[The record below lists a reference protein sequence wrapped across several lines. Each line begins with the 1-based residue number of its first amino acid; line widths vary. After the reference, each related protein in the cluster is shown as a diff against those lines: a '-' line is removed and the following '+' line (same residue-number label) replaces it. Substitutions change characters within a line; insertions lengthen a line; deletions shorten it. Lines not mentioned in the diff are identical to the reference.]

1 MTIDGRRNGHDEHVH
16 VAEILDPVRIGQVHG
31 LTQFVG
37 RGLKRAVVPSPQ
49 FVQPPGIDVE
59 ADHGEALAEFDGE
72 RQADVAEADDR
83 EPSFAR
89 FDLGKES
96 GIAHGRACPAGVE
109 APLDSAAGSVV
120 E

>member
-72 RQADVAEADDR
+72 RQADVAEANDG
-83 EPSFAR
+83 EAGLAG
-89 FDLGKES
+89 FDFGEQ
-96 GIAHGRACPAGVE
+96 R
-109 APLDSAAGSVV
+109 GSVHG
-120 E
+120 